1 MRTRTTHALQGTLCT
16 PLADPLSGV
25 NGFSALLYTQVPL
38 IFLYLFSGP
47 SLHRTPQLH
56 TCTDQDPCAQHSVRT
71 AHYCRHSTAYMCMR
85 SPVHELYVEV
95 LCQCVHA
102 CHCIAG
108 ADTVACPGQPT
119 TPSAMTGRGSFSH
132 SSSAQVS
139 NRRVQKMPRDHA
151 FAHERARLIHTL
163 QQCPGE

>member
-1 MRTRTTHALQGTLCT
+1 MLYHTQSLLCCFMVIRPVGEGAVGAKNPRQLTASVSRMNLKANILPQRRSGSDTLDAA
-16 PLADPLSGV
+16 PGV
-25 NGFSALLYTQVPL
+25 
-38 IFLYLFSGP
+38 GP

-132 SSSAQVS
+132 SSSAQ
-139 NRRVQKMPRDHA
+139 
-151 FAHERARLIHTL
+151 
-163 QQCPGE
+163 